1 MYVGMAEVP
10 FETPSQEVE
19 RYRDEPMDLSKFVS
33 FPCIDIDYATI
44 SIKIGKPASEVARS
58 LGLDEATQE
67 QIEKEETEEWRKI
80 YRSFVAWEEKME
92 SNRKTPTW
100 GELNNCLSSLNDG
113 TIMEAV
119 KEYLTETYGQDVGTY
134 TFVHSVITV
143 LHYVFDP
150 LK

>member
-1 MYVGMAEVP
+1 MAEGP
-10 FETPSQEVE
+10 FETPLQEVE
-19 RYRDEPMDLSKFVS
+19 GYRNDLSKFVS

-67 QIEKEETEEWRKI
+67 RIEKEETEEWRKI
-80 YRSFVAWEEKME
+80 YRSFVAWEEKMVSE

-119 KEYLTETYGQDVGTY
+119 KEYLTETYGQDVGTC

-143 LHYVFDP
+143 LHYVFLHP
-150 LK
+150 FN